1 MGVSKSGPILGPLI
15 LGLPKTEEND
25 QTIHASGHV
34 IVAYL
39 YSCWEHELVS
49 LQGADNSG
57 PHIFDL
63 WPKGGTDRDYQ

>member
-1 MGVSKSGPILGPLI
+1 MGVSRSGQIFGPLI
-15 LGLPKTEEND
+15 LGLLKTEEND
-25 QTIHASGHV
+25 QTIHASSHV

-39 YSCWEHELVS
+39 YSCKELELVF

-63 WPKGGTDRDYQ
+63 RPKGGTDRDYQ